1 MIGGIRTH
9 TIGVYLGLSP
19 SSFIR
24 RVAPPVYIIE
34 IYLKLR
40 GDLLCGNFSFT
51 ATPNANLSIRVT
63 L

>member
-24 RVAPPVYIIE
+24 RVAPHVYIIE

-51 ATPNANLSIRVT
+51 ATPNANLSIRAT